1 MVDHDTL
8 IDSLCDEAPPVRR
21 VAPARYRALAWA
33 PVALGAGYL
42 ATQFIHRS
50 STDWAG
56 PLAGIAAANIALS
69 LTLGLAAFI
78 AALSVSVAGGAAR
91 LNLLIGT
98 SAATWLGLA
107 MYSISISRHPRGEL
121 GHGSYCFT
129 FVLAAGVPMILV
141 AILALRRTRSLTPVR
156 SLTLAGAGIAFLSF
170 ALLAFCHPIEMS
182 VMDFVGHLAAG
193 LLLGATT
200 ILLGRKSIAA

>member
-1 MVDHDTL
+1 MVDHDAL
-8 IDSLCDEAPPVRR
+8 IDTLCHEASPVRR
-21 VAPARYRALAWA
+21 VAPAWRRALAWA

-50 STDWAG
+50 GTDWAG
-56 PLAGIAAANIALS
+56 PMAGIAAANIALS
-69 LTLGLAAFI
+69 LMLGLAAFI

-91 LNLLIGT
+91 LNLFIVAG
-98 SAATWLGLA
+98 AASWLSLA
-107 MYSISISRHPRGEL
+107 LYSISISGHPRGEL

-129 FVLAAGVPMILV
+129 FVLAAGIPMILV
-141 AILALRRTRSLTPVR
+141 TILALRRTRSLTPVR

-182 VMDFVGHLAAG
+182 AMDFMGHLGAG
-193 LLLGATT
+193 VLLGAVTV
-200 ILLGRKSIAA
+200 LLGRKSIAA

>member
-8 IDSLCDEAPPVRR
+8 IDTLCDEAPPVRR

-50 STDWAG
+50 ATDWAG

-98 SAATWLGLA
+98 SAATWHQHFPASTRRTGTRQLLLHLRAGGRGSDDPRRNPRATSDTVFDARPLSDPGRRRDRVPVFCSPGLLPPHRDVGDGFRRA
-107 MYSISISRHPRGEL
+107 PCGRS
-121 GHGSYCFT
+121 
-129 FVLAAGVPMILV
+129 AAGRDHDPAGPKIDRG
-141 AILALRRTRSLTPVR
+141 LR
-156 SLTLAGAGIAFLSF
+156 
-170 ALLAFCHPIEMS
+170 
-182 VMDFVGHLAAG
+182 
-193 LLLGATT
+193 
-200 ILLGRKSIAA
+200 